1 VGAFIGIQVWKG
13 EAATVP
19 PRIVKHRSILASLW
33 FGFFQGA
40 ALFVLMYYM
49 PIWFQAVKG
58 VTAIRSGIMLLPLIL
73 STVVAVM
80 ASGVLVSKIGYCAP
94 FFLASAVL
102 SPIGA
107 GLLTTLKPDSG
118 AGEWIGYQILC
129 GFGMG
134 LGAQQPMTV
143 AQTVLG
149 RSDIA
154 SGTAVMM
161 FMRLMGSTIF
171 VPVAQ
176 NLYLNGLVSRLTDLP
191 NIDANAVVNGGATN
205 IRHLANGADL
215 KTLIADYNG
224 AVVDTFYLTVS
235 VLCVIV
241 LGAVCVEW
249 TNIKKAAEAQ
259 KAEQSPKKEEEKAS
273 EGQSKEEAV

>member
-1 VGAFIGIQVWKG
+1 M
-13 EAATVP
+13 
-19 PRIVKHRSILASLW
+19 LASLW

-40 ALFVLMYYM
+40 GMFVLIYYL

-58 VTAIRSGIMLLPLIL
+58 VSAVKSGIMLLPLIL
-73 STVVAVM
+73 SMVIAVM
-80 ASGVLVSKIGYCAP
+80 ASGILVSRIGYCAP

-102 SPIGA
+102 TPIGA
-107 GLLTTLKPDSG
+107 GLMTTLKPDSG

-129 GFGMG
+129 GFGFG

-176 NLYLNGLVSRLTDLP
+176 NLYLNALVSRLSDLP
-191 NIDANAVVNGGATN
+191 NIDATSIVNGGATN
-205 IRHLANGADL
+205 IRHLATGADL
-215 KTLIADYNG
+215 TTLIADYNG

-259 KAEQSPKKEEEKAS
+259 KAAQSPKIDEEKKAA
-273 EGQSKEEAV
+273 EAGSKEEAV